1 MNRVDVPRETA
12 ARRPLI
18 RSQTRF
24 SPPLPPILPDNETR
38 HYHARPD
45 NVYSRDPLI
54 VPISSKPLFRDP
66 TTPNPTFPRILFF
79 QKFYLHEIFVRPIN
93 SMMKDTR
100 LTLSRQERER
110 ERVTISFSPS
120 NSPPSR
126 GEISMA
132 STEMF
137 SLRCDLASWIREMW
151 PASTIAVGQSMFPDT
166 MR

>member
-24 SPPLPPILPDNETR
+24 SPPLPPILTDNETR

-110 ERVTISFSPS
+110 ELRFPFLPRILLP
-120 NSPPSR
+120 R
-126 GEISMA
+126 GWGFRWHPRKCFPFDA
-132 STEMF
+132 T
-137 SLRCDLASWIREMW
+137 W
-151 PASTIAVGQSMFPDT
+151 PLGFAKCGQHQLLP
-166 MR
+166 